1 VGTRTYGKGVF
12 QEINPLPNGGA
23 LDFTVGEYFTPNGQ
37 NLGGGGVR
45 RGKGVAPNIHAID
58 NPHTHADE
66 ALQRAE
72 QTVAH
77 EVR

>member
-1 VGTRTYGKGVF
+1 
-12 QEINPLPNGGA
+12 
-23 LDFTVGEYFTPNGQ
+23 
-37 NLGGGGVR
+37 VR